1 MTIAKI
7 SRRVQEELFH
17 SIFFH
22 IQRVEGSRQDTLLN
36 STSKKLLR
44 LRQGWELES

>member
-17 SIFFH
+17 NIFLSY
-22 IQRVEGSRQDTLLN
+22 IQGVEGSRQDTLLN
-36 STSKKLLR
+36 STSKKLL
-44 LRQGWELES
+44 

>member
-17 SIFFH
+17 NIFFH
-22 IQRVEGSRQDTLLN
+22 IF
-36 STSKKLLR
+36 K
-44 LRQGWELES
+44 GWRGADKILF